1 MPALVAGIH
10 VLIARAVKGV
20 DGGDKPGDD
29 GRLYASQLIS
39 L

>member
-10 VLIARAVKGV
+10 VLIARAVK
-20 DGGDKPGDD
+20 GGDKPGDD